1 MVSCNG
7 KEKKKK
13 QNSFPNA
20 YRIPVVLKYR
30 ITEARVP
37 AY

>member
-1 MVSCNG
+1 M
-7 KEKKKK
+7 ERKK
-13 QNSFPNA
+13 NSFPNA